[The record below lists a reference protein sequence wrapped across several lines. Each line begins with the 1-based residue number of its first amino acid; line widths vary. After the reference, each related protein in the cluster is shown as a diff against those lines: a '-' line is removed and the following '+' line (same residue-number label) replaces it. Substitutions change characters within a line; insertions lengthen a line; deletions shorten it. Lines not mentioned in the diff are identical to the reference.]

1 MTGSLDTLRSAHD
14 IFNTD
19 EKMHVAFISREG
31 GVFLRRIYLITVPV
45 EQKEQV
51 DRCLGRDERTL
62 SCAAID
68 RPARPCSAVNKAGK
82 AQGCLLASFAFER
95 VSGQNRP

>member
-19 EKMHVAFISREG
+19 EIMLVAFISREG
-31 GVFLRRIYLITVPV
+31 GVFLRRIYLLTVPV

-51 DRCLGRDERTL
+51 DRRLGDELLTAAQLAQRPGTVPVTL
-62 SCAAID
+62 D
-68 RPARPCSAVNKAGK
+68 DD
-82 AQGCLLASFAFER
+82 
-95 VSGQNRP
+95 